1 MLSGN
6 DAELSKYAV
15 KAHNKKYESWQRDS
29 LTVHLYS
36 MQVMHQK
43 LNYIKL
49 NPLATRYYEINEN
62 RLIF

>member
-1 MLSGN
+1 MFSGN
-6 DAELSKYAV
+6 VAELSKDAV
-15 KAHNKKYESWQRDS
+15 DAHNKKYGFWQRDS
-29 LTVHLYS
+29 LIIHLS
-36 MQVMHQK
+36 RRQVMHQK